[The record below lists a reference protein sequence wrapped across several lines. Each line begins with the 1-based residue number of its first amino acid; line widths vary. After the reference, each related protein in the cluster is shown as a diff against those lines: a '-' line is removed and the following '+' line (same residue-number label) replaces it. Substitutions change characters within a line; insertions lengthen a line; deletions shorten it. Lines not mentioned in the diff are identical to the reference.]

1 MNTYDAIIRALESEG
16 VDTIFALMSEDTMG
30 LLTTIDEQEDCN
42 IDLVQTR
49 HEQGAMAMA
58 DGYSRAGNGIGVCI
72 VGRGPAIAQ
81 TGTSLVTARKG
92 KSDLLVLVPEPKLSA
107 SHSAKQFE
115 QNMFLRSTIGNV
127 ASIRSPKTL
136 LPELTGAFRSIRVG
150 EGPIAVQIAWD
161 VLDGE
166 TDVPGDLE
174 KLRSDVPTSSATTVS
189 LVPGDDQIDDASSLL
204 ANADKQPVILAG
216 RGAVRAEAKGALES
230 VAERTGALLAT
241 TLQERGYFDDHPF
254 SIGFVGGY
262 GSELANSYLRQSDT
276 VLAVG
281 CSLNPYTTNSEEL
294 VNAEKTVIHIDA
306 DRTNIGRYTPV
317 DVSIVGDAQLVA
329 KKIGTEL
336 DRQDID
342 RSGEFWTDS
351 VREHLEAAVPFDDGE
366 FQEQS
371 GRIDPRVLLRSLEKS
386 LPKDR
391 LVVTDAGHFACW
403 VFDGVTTNH
412 PDDYIW
418 SADFA
423 AIGQGLAMG
432 IGAARAA
439 DDRSCVTFCG
449 DAGFMMAQQEVDTA
463 VRNEIP
469 MTIIVMNDSGLG
481 AEYHKLRHADQYAD
495 TALIDTPD
503 IADIATAMNAE
514 SHIVR
519 SSEDLDEI
527 EDVLGQLPTGPRLIE
542 CKINQNVRHRSR
554 EKM

>member
-1 MNTYDAIIRALESEG
+1 MNTYDAISRTLEAEG

-30 LLTTIDEQEDCN
+30 LLTTIDEREDCD

-58 DGYSRAGNGIGVCI
+58 DGYSRAGNGIGVCV

-92 KSDLLVLVPEPKLSA
+92 ESELLVLVPEPKLSA
-107 SHSAKQFE
+107 SHGAKQFE
-115 QNMFLRSTIGNV
+115 QDMFLRSTIGNV
-127 ASIRSPKTL
+127 ASIRSPDTL
-136 LPELTGAFRSIRVG
+136 LPELTEAFRSIRVG
-150 EGPIAVQIAWD
+150 EGPVAVQIAWD

-166 TDVPGDLE
+166 TDVPGDIE
-174 KLRSDVPTSSATTVS
+174 TLRSDVSTSSTTTAS
-189 LVPGDDQIDDASSLL
+189 LVPSDERIGDASSLL
-204 ANADKQPVILAG
+204 ARAEKQPVILAG
-216 RGAVRAEAKGALES
+216 RGAVRAEAKEALET

-241 TLQERGYFDDHPF
+241 TLQGRGYFDDHPF

-281 CSLNPYTTNSEEL
+281 CSLNPYTTNGGEL
-294 VNAEKTVIHIDA
+294 VDAEQTVIHVDA
-306 DRTNIGRYTPV
+306 DHTNIGRYTPV
-317 DVSIVGDAQLVA
+317 DLSIVGDARLA
-329 KKIGTEL
+329 AREIATEL
-336 DRQDID
+336 DRQGVE
-342 RSGEFWTDS
+342 RSGEFWIDS
-351 VREHLEAAVPFDDGE
+351 VRERLESAPAFDDGE
-366 FQEQS
+366 FREQP
-371 GRIDPRVLLRSLEKS
+371 GRIDPRDLLRSLEES

-403 VFDGVTTNH
+403 VFDGVTMSY

-449 DAGFMMAQQEVDTA
+449 DAGFMMAQQEVETA

-469 MTIIVMNDSGLG
+469 ITIIVMNDSGLG
-481 AEYHKLRHADQYAD
+481 AEYHKLRHADQYAE

-503 IADIATAMNAE
+503 IAEIAAAMGAE
-514 SHIVR
+514 SHVVR
-519 SSEDLDEI
+519 SPADLDEI
-527 EDVLGQLPTGPRLIE
+527 EDELGRAPTGPRLIE